1 MKQQRYGEVVDLS
14 EQLRNGAIDFEAIDK
29 KLRDETISMS

>member
-1 MKQQRYGEVVDLS
+1 MKLQRYGQIVDLS
-14 EQLRNGAIDFEAIDK
+14 EQVRNGAIDFGAIDK